1 MWLPS
6 WLKKQEE
13 VPAILPPRLR
23 ILALSMPI
31 DDCVSLRW
39 MAEQHNWELRLTQS
53 PRDAF
58 HLASQS
64 HFEIILCDRNQPGYP
79 WREVMDRLAACS
91 PRSCILLVS
100 PASDDDLWQSVLQHG
115 GYDVLLRPLRENSA
129 LHAIQAVLRFISWET
144 DISAGL
150 TAAVRK

>member
-1 MWLPS
+1 MWLSS
-6 WLKKQEE
+6 WFKKQEE
-13 VPAILPPRLR
+13 VPSTLEPRLR
-23 ILALSMPI
+23 ILALSISI

-39 MAEQHNWELRLTQS
+39 LAEQHNWELRLTQS

-79 WREVMDRLAACS
+79 WREVMDRLAECS

-100 PASDDDLWQSVLQHG
+100 PLSGDDLWRSVLQHG
-115 GYDVLLRPLRENSA
+115 GYDVLLRPLRKNAA

-144 DISAGL
+144 DISAEL